1 MDYSRPLKRAKHERY
16 AQLLLDQSSQ
26 AAAYRE
32 VYPASANWK
41 PKTVYSRASE
51 LARKV
56 KGRVDWLLEQTA
68 KQSVASAEGVLD
80 RLWQIATVELA
91 DYAIIVRG
99 KVRFK
104 SFEEMTPAARA
115 ALDGNGK
122 PHNALKALE
131 MLARHFGLFEK
142 DNSQGSQVDGLQKL
156 LREIDRNA

>member
-1 MDYSRPLKRAKHERY
+1 MDYSIPLKRAKHERY
-16 AQLLLDQSSQ
+16 AQLLLDQSQ

-51 LARKV
+51 LAKKV
-56 KGRVDWLLEQTA
+56 QGRVTWLLEQTA
-68 KQSVASAEGVLD
+68 KQSVATGQAVLD
-80 RLWQIATVELA
+80 RLWQIATVELG
-91 DYAIIVRG
+91 DYATIERG
-99 KVRFK
+99 RIKLK
-104 SFEEMTPAARA
+104 DLDELSLAARA

-142 DNSQGSQVDGLQKL
+142 DNSQGPKVDGLQKL
-156 LREIDRNA
+156 LGEIDRNAN